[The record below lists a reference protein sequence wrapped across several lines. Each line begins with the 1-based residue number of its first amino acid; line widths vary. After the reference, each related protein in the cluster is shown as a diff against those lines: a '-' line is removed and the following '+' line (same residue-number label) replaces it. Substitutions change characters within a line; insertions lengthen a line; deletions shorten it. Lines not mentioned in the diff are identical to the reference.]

1 LILFNN
7 QAILPFS
14 FELQH
19 PHMFQQPNNIYMQ
32 WEDLGRSPIRVT
44 VLGEEFLNYQEMRF
58 QKLSCASE
66 ERLLENAYT
75 FIKVPK
81 LTVRFMN

>member
-1 LILFNN
+1 
-7 QAILPFS
+7 
-14 FELQH
+14 
-19 PHMFQQPNNIYMQ
+19 MQ

>member
-1 LILFNN
+1 
-7 QAILPFS
+7 
-14 FELQH
+14 
-19 PHMFQQPNNIYMQ
+19 
-32 WEDLGRSPIRVT
+32 LGIRVT
-44 VLGEEFLNYQEMRF
+44 VLGEEFLNFQEMRF

-66 ERLLENAYT
+66 ERTWILGNAYT